1 MWEGFKR
8 CDVFEVFLFF
18 VWTLKVISVVFLWL
32 QNSPAV
38 AFCLFYG
45 VCMDIIFFSV
55 RNDGKFGK
63 FGKVVD
69 GVEASDFIH
78 IHSKDYT

>member
-1 MWEGFKR
+1 
-8 CDVFEVFLFF
+8 
-18 VWTLKVISVVFLWL
+18 
-32 QNSPAV
+32 
-38 AFCLFYG
+38 
-45 VCMDIIFFSV
+45 MDIIFFSV